1 MKAIAHYQKDFILT
15 QDETM
20 LRTMR
25 LADIAEQVGLDL
37 STISRVRNS
46 KYVLIDGSLYSL
58 DIFFRR
64 SRINAEGEEMEHS
77 LITDTIRQLID
88 SEDKANPLS
97 DQQLE
102 KLLREKGINISR
114 RTIAKYRGQMGIPST
129 MQRKDV

>member
-1 MKAIAHYQKDFILT
+1 
-15 QDETM
+15 
-20 LRTMR
+20 
-25 LADIAEQVGLDL
+25 
-37 STISRVRNS
+37 
-46 KYVLIDGSLYSL
+46 
-58 DIFFRR
+58 
-64 SRINAEGEEMEHS
+64 MEHS